1 MWWSIGTLASVSGG
15 LSLRRRAART
25 SADVLVLDRYR
36 LDAAVKL
43 QFWYPD
49 VSAHWLGKVVD
60 ALAPAPDVEFLLR
73 VAPEVAY
80 ARKPEQWSVDQLARQ
95 AELYDRLAQGRD
107 VAVLDAEDDPE
118 HIAELVRSRVRRVL
132 DAR

>member
-1 MWWSIGTLASVSGG
+1 MASVSGG

-49 VSAHWLGKVVD
+49 VSARWLARVVD
-60 ALAPAPDVEFLLR
+60 SLAPAPDLQILLR

-80 ARKPEQWSVDQLARQ
+80 ARKPEQWSVRQLTRQARLYDGLAR
-95 AELYDRLAQGRD
+95 AGD
-107 VAVLDAEDDPE
+107 VVVLDAEDDPE
-118 HIAELVRSRVRRVL
+118 RIAAAVQAQVRRVL
-132 DAR
+132 DDR